1 MINKKVSR
9 ILGPILG
16 LMGFMFVVGVM
27 EIPAFADTAE
37 SSGATYNA
45 AAENK
50 DYYVN
55 INKSE
60 TQNGLKITVDKA
72 EATKHRLRVEIKV
85 ESQTPFDKSRNK
97 RSMLRV
103 TYGEN
108 HYNGEGISYSYP
120 DDKTLIMKV
129 EQRMDAKEYPESG
142 NLRVDFVYPYYKV
155 NLGIDSSVDF
165 SESFSNS
172 TEKDISGKIPEFNF
186 TFKKLESSALGTRI
200 IYSEPEKDYSDNIED
215 FSRIASSSLIFKAG
229 DKMYSTRI
237 GGSYSTESDKDN
249 GEIMASYESES
260 ATYDKIKNQN
270 NMSVIPI
277 FSDITDK
284 DINEIKEL
292 SNEESDVNKESTNNV
307 NYNKEFTFSDGGKG
321 EISKIERT
329 SNTVKVYCKGATE
342 KESLLMAAS
351 MSGHYIIN
359 ENKTDYENYDCD
371 ENKTFYKDPKDS
383 LSYVVEFSNVK
394 KDKVLEL
401 HFDSLI
407 KQIDKFKVGDEIQ
420 LLK

>member
-9 ILGPILG
+9 ITGPILG
-16 LMGFMFVVGVM
+16 VMGFMLVVGVM
-27 EIPAFADTAE
+27 EMPAFADTAA
-37 SSGATYNA
+37 SAGVTYNA

-72 EATKHRLRVEIKV
+72 EATKHRLKVEIKV
-85 ESQTPFDKSRNK
+85 ESQTPFDKSKNK

-108 HYNGEGISYSYP
+108 HHNGEGISYSYP

-165 SESFSNS
+165 SESFNNS
-172 TEKDISGKIPEFNF
+172 MEKDILGKIPEFNF
-186 TFKKLESSALGTRI
+186 TFKKLESNALGTRI
-200 IYSEPEKDYSDNIED
+200 IYSEPEKNYSDSEED
-215 FSRIASSSLIFKAG
+215 FSKIASSCLLLKAG

-249 GEIMASYESES
+249 GEIMASYESEA

-270 NMSVIPI
+270 NISVIPI
-277 FSDITDK
+277 FSDMTDK
-284 DINEIKEL
+284 EQDKIFEESSKEL
-292 SNEESDVNKESTNNV
+292 GNEK
-307 NYNKEFTFSDGGKG
+307 K
-321 EISKIERT
+321 RT
-329 SNTVKVYCKGATE
+329 K
-342 KESLLMAAS
+342 
-351 MSGHYIIN
+351 
-359 ENKTDYENYDCD
+359 
-371 ENKTFYKDPKDS
+371 
-383 LSYVVEFSNVK
+383 
-394 KDKVLEL
+394 
-401 HFDSLI
+401 
-407 KQIDKFKVGDEIQ
+407 
-420 LLK
+420 